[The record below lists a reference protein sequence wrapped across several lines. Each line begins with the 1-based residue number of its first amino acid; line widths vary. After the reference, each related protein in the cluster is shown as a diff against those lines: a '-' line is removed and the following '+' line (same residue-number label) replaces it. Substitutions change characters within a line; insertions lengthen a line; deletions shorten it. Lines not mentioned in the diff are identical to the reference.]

1 MRGKGEDKSMED
13 LVEIS
18 VLGDNLTVSD
28 YPNGRKSTPCLEQ
41 LGICT
46 EQLKVDWY
54 SGKQSFD
61 DWILSRGSL
70 KSERKL

>member
-1 MRGKGEDKSMED
+1 MSRDGSVFTPFFFILCRGMRGKGEDKSMED

-46 EQLKVDWY
+46 EQLKVD
-54 SGKQSFD
+54 
-61 DWILSRGSL
+61 
-70 KSERKL
+70 